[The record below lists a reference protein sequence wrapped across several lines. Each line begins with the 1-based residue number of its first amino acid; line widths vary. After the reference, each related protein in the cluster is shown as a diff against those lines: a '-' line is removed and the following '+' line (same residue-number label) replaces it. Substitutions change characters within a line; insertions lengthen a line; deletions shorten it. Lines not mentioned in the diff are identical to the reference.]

1 MSLLTQVVFG
11 GATGIG
17 RAIVQRLARRPGRL
31 IVLDRNETELAKLP
45 KLAEGP
51 AKLECVTTDVL
62 DTDGLATLPARVLK
76 DGAALDVLAYNAG
89 IYPTVTV
96 ADSSPKDWDL
106 VSGLNARACY
116 FAIRAF
122 LPNLRQSKR
131 GTIVLTSSITGNR
144 TGATGLAI
152 YGASKAAMNGMM
164 RSMALEFAKDG
175 ITINAVE
182 PGVVGTEPVLK
193 GLGPQNEAKMKLL
206 IPLGRLADP
215 DDIAASVE
223 FLSSENAR
231 YITGQSIILDGGMTL
246 PEWPENIDFNV

>member
-1 MSLLTQVVFG
+1 LLTQVVIG

-31 IVLDRNETELAKLP
+31 IVLDKNETELAKLTG
-45 KLAEGP
+45 LIDGP
-51 AKLECVTTDVL
+51 AKLECLTVDVL
-62 DTDGLATLPARVLK
+62 DTDGLLALPSRILK
-76 DGAALDVLAYNAG
+76 DAALDVLAFNAG

-96 ADSSPKDWDL
+96 EDSTPKDWDL

-122 LPNLRQSKR
+122 LPNLRKSKR

-193 GLGPQNEAKMKLL
+193 GLGHQNEAKMKLL

>member
-1 MSLLTQVVFG
+1 MLTQVVFG

-17 RAIVQRLARRPGRL
+17 RAIVKRLARRPGRL
-31 IVLDRNETELAKLP
+31 IVLDKNETELAKLP
-45 KLAEGP
+45 HLTEGP
-51 AKLECVTTDVL
+51 AKLDCVTADVL
-62 DTDGLATLPARVLK
+62 DTDALMALPARILK
-76 DGAALDVLAYNAG
+76 DGALDVLAFNAG

-96 ADSSPKDWDL
+96 EDSAPKDWDL

-116 FAIRAF
+116 FAIRGF
-122 LPNLRQSKR
+122 LPHLRKSKR

>member
-1 MSLLTQVVFG
+1 MALLTQVVFG

-17 RAIVQRLARRPGRL
+17 RAIVARLAARPGRL
-31 IVLDRNETELAKLP
+31 IVFDKNEKELAALP
-45 KLAEGP
+45 GIIKGP
-51 AKLECVTTDVL
+51 AKLDCQVADVL
-62 DTDGLATLPARVLK
+62 DTDGLMALPQRLLK
-76 DGAALDVLAYNAG
+76 DGALDVLAFNAG

-122 LPNLRQSKR
+122 LPHLQKSKR

>member
-1 MSLLTQVVFG
+1 MPTQVVFG

-17 RAIVQRLARRPGRL
+17 RAIVGRLARRPGRL
-31 IVLDRNETELAKLP
+31 VVIDRNDAELAKLP
-45 KLAEGP
+45 QIVTGP
-51 AKLECVTTDVL
+51 AKLDCIVADVL
-62 DTDGLATLPARVLK
+62 DTDALMALPLRALEQ
-76 DGAALDVLAYNAG
+76 DEPLDVLAYNAG

-96 ADSSPKDWDL
+96 AQSEARDWDL

-122 LPNLRQSKR
+122 LPHLERST
-131 GTIVLTSSITGNR
+131 GGAIVLTSSITGNR

-164 RSMALEFAKDG
+164 RSMALEFAKQG

-182 PGVVGTEPVLK
+182 PGVVATEPVLK
-193 GLGPQNEAKMKLL
+193 GLGPANEAKMKALV
-206 IPLGRLADP
+206 PLGRLAAP
-215 DDIAASVE
+215 DDVAAAVE

-231 YITGQSIILDGGMTL
+231 YITGQSIIIDGGLTL
-246 PEWPENIDFNV
+246 PEWPENVDFSV

>member
-1 MSLLTQVVFG
+1 MLTQVVFG

-17 RAIVQRLARRPGRL
+17 RAIVGRLARRPGRL
-31 IVLDRNETELAKLP
+31 IVLDKNQ
-45 KLAEGP
+45 AEIGTLSKIITGP
-51 AKLECVTTDVL
+51 AKLECQAADVL
-62 DTDGLATLPARVLK
+62 DTDNLLALPSRLLK
-76 DGAALDVLAYNAG
+76 TDEPIDMLAYNAG

-96 ADSSPKDWDL
+96 ADSQPRDWDL

-122 LPNLRQSKR
+122 LPHLWKSKR
-131 GTIVLTSSITGNR
+131 ATIVLTSSITGNR

-152 YGASKAAMNGMM
+152 YGASKAAMNGTM

-193 GLGPQNEAKMKLL
+193 GLGPQNEAKMKAL

-215 DDIAASVE
+215 DDIAAAVE
-223 FLSSENAR
+223 FLSSDNAR
-231 YITGQSIILDGGMTL
+231 YITGQSIIIDGGMTL
-246 PEWPENIDFNV
+246 PEWPENVDFNV

>member
-1 MSLLTQVVFG
+1 LLTQVVFG

-17 RAIVQRLARRPGRL
+17 RAIVARLAKRPGRL
-31 IVLDRNETELAKLP
+31 VVIDKNEKELGALP
-45 KLAEGP
+45 GMIKGP
-51 AKLECVTTDVL
+51 AKLDCQVADVL
-62 DTDGLATLPARVLK
+62 DTDGLSTLPERFVKAGEAV
-76 DGAALDVLAYNAG
+76 DVLAFNAG

-96 ADSSPKDWDL
+96 ADSQPKDWDL

-122 LPNLRQSKR
+122 LPRLKISKR

-164 RSMALEFAKDG
+164 RSMALEFAKDA

-215 DDIAASVE
+215 DDIAAAVE